1 MASEPETIS
10 FSSWQH
16 NLGSFLSGHG
26 CDIQTINFNK
36 LLNYTTYEGIQ
47 ITKDESSKLLSFI
60 KKKNKQY
67 VIGCNVDSKSE
78 KINFLCYDVALELTT
93 FGYIQYFDQVLEI
106 PFWTEG
112 VIRKLTDE
120 TTTSAAILQNKLARE
135 AKKKK
140 VSLKKMCLSLMFSC
154 GSKQIT
160 MTSSKAEK

>member
-60 KKKNKQY
+60 KKKNK
-67 VIGCNVDSKSE
+67 
-78 KINFLCYDVALELTT
+78 
-93 FGYIQYFDQVLEI
+93 QYFDQVLEI